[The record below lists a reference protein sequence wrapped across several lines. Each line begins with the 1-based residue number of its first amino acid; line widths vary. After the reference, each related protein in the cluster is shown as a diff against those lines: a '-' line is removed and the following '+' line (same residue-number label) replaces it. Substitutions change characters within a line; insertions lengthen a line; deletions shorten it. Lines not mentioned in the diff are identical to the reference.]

1 MVEVVDVHVSIEM
14 LSIIWKVKQQQQKKK
29 KQKENLFGDNG
40 NSGKYHP
47 NSKQAS
53 QWHTAPAI

>member
-1 MVEVVDVHVSIEM
+1 MVEFVDAHVSIEM
-14 LSIIWKVKQQQQKKK
+14 LSIIWKVKQKKK
-29 KQKENLFGDNG
+29 IQKENLFGDNG

-53 QWHTAPAI
+53 QWHTAPAT